1 MCILLY
7 AALLIRWTGMYEKSC
22 KCVFMRYSY
31 FLRLHTHLHAQEES
45 EEVCAKLSSFLG
57 NEKNGL

>member
-1 MCILLY
+1 
-7 AALLIRWTGMYEKSC
+7 MYEKSC